1 MDIYIV
7 NTYYH
12 LLIAL
17 AKTLLSKRNTK
28 LIIFNDNSK
37 NSIAL
42 NTNLIERLKKEKIF
56 TQINVI
62 GNPFKVSFENKKL
75 SFYIK
80 KIFFTKIFNKNFLDL
95 IDLNDTIYIFN
106 DTSDLGQILNIKKI
120 KYILIEDGRDCFK
133 NNLNLI
139 KQNKSFKN
147 SLKKLLFGY
156 NQIGTSKMIKYIEV
170 NDSNNLN
177 IHDKKIIECNRDL
190 LFSKLSNY
198 KINKILTIFN
208 IENEMKYIRG
218 EFNLLITQPFYKD
231 GILKSKNVQLEMYK
245 FLIKKYL
252 NDKKVMIKIHP
263 REENIYIG
271 LDNSVIVDKLFPIE
285 LLNYLNKVKFSKILT
300 VSSTSIDA
308 ITNYDKKIIMSWT
321 WLEKYRKDDDNEKK

>member
-1 MDIYIV
+1 
-7 NTYYH
+7 
-12 LLIAL
+12 
-17 AKTLLSKRNTK
+17 
-28 LIIFNDNSK
+28 
-37 NSIAL
+37 
-42 NTNLIERLKKEKIF
+42 
-56 TQINVI
+56 
-62 GNPFKVSFENKKL
+62 
-75 SFYIK
+75 
-80 KIFFTKIFNKNFLDL
+80 
-95 IDLNDTIYIFN
+95 
-106 DTSDLGQILNIKKI
+106 
-120 KYILIEDGRDCFK
+120 
-133 NNLNLI
+133 
-139 KQNKSFKN
+139 
-147 SLKKLLFGY
+147 
-156 NQIGTSKMIKYIEV
+156 MIKYIEV

>member
-1 MDIYIV
+1 MDVYIV

-17 AKTLLSKRNTK
+17 TKTLLSKRKTK

-42 NTNLIERLKKEKIF
+42 NNDLIERLKKEKIF
-56 TQINVI
+56 TQITVV
-62 GNPFKVSFENKKL
+62 GNPFKVSFENKNL

-80 KIFFTKIFNKNFLDL
+80 KLLFTKIFNKNFLNL
-95 IDLNDTIYIFN
+95 IDSRDIIYIFN
-106 DTSDLGQILNIKKI
+106 DTSDLGQILNSKKI
-120 KYILIEDGRDCFK
+120 KYILLEDGRDCFK
-133 NNLNLI
+133 KNFCLI
-139 KQNKSFKN
+139 KQNKSFKDF
-147 SLKKLLFGY
+147 LKKFLYGS

-170 NDSNNLN
+170 NDSKNLN
-177 IHDKKIIECNRDL
+177 IYGKKLIECNRDL
-190 LFSKLSNY
+190 LFSKLSDDEI
-198 KINKILTIFN
+198 KQILTIFN
-208 IENEMKYIRG
+208 IENEIGHIQG

-231 GILKSKNVQLEMYK
+231 GILDNKNIQLEMYE

-252 NDKKVMIKIHP
+252 NDKKIMIKIHP

-271 LDNSVIVDKLFPIE
+271 LDNSVIIDKLFPIE
-285 LLNYLNKVKFSKILT
+285 LLNYLKKIKFSKILT

-308 ITNYDKKIIMSWT
+308 ITNCDEKIVMSWE
-321 WLEKYRKDDDNEKK
+321 WLEKYKKGDKNEK